1 MNALLMNVPI
11 GLFKVEC
18 AFGMERSPHTKDAAA
33 KDALMKL
40 SKEECVEDM
49 GQSLSYAAVM
59 DAQIML

>member
-1 MNALLMNVPI
+1 MSS
-11 GLFKVEC
+11 KKEC
-18 AFGMERSPHTKDAAA
+18 ASVMAQRLNDAAA
-33 KDALMKL
+33 RDARMKL